1 MSSLE
6 TFDLYSVNLIWD
18 GKIAIAGDI
27 DITKRLF
34 ERVSGSAFWQY
45 PICSIQHESYKDTPP
60 RSTTQF
66 PFINDFIINDSAFG
80 NNIVAYN
87 LIQVKISNFR
97 DAYKTVHS
105 EIEMKNAI
113 DSNLCTENRV
123 NYSTHSD
130 IESSLP
136 HVPNII

>member
-66 PFINDFIINDSAFG
+66 PFINDFIINHSAFG

-105 EIEMKNAI
+105 ESVMNNVV
-113 DSNLCTENRV
+113 DYTVYTDNRV
-123 NYSTHSD
+123 NFSTLSD
-130 IESSLP
+130 IEQYIQK
-136 HVPNII
+136 VPNII

>member
-6 TFDLYSVNLIWD
+6 TFDLYRVNLIWD

-60 RSTTQF
+60 RSTTHF

-87 LIQVKISNFR
+87 LIQINTANVR
-97 DAYKTVHS
+97 DANKTLPS
-105 EIEMKNAI
+105 ETVMKNEI
-113 DSNLCTENRV
+113 RYNLYTENWV
-123 NYSTHSD
+123 NYSTLSG
-130 IESSLP
+130 IETIIP
-136 HVPNII
+136 HLSNTI